1 MNTRPSPND
10 SLIAPSILSADFVNL
25 AAELQAVEK
34 AGADVIHVDV
44 MDGHFVP
51 NLTFGPPVIKS
62 IRKATSL
69 PLDTHLMITNAESS
83 LEQYADAGCDWLTV
97 QVEAC
102 THLHR
107 VVHRIRELGMK
118 PGASLNPHTPL
129 DVLRYVLPDLHHV
142 LVMSV
147 NPGFGGQS
155 FIEAVL
161 PKISKLRNWI
171 DKEGLEVRIEVDGGI
186 KTGNIAKVYEAGAD
200 TFVAGSAVFKSDD
213 YGATIAALKGAVS

>member
-1 MNTRPSPND
+1 MKENPSSKVP
-10 SLIAPSILSADFVNL
+10 LIAPSILSADFVRL
-25 AAELQAVEK
+25 ADELASVEA

-62 IRKATSL
+62 IRGATSL
-69 PLDTHLMITNAESS
+69 PLDTHLMINNAESS
-83 LEQYADAGCDWLTV
+83 VEQYAAAGCDWLTV

-107 VVHRIRELGMK
+107 VVHQIRELGMK
-118 PGASLNPHTPL
+118 PGVSLNPHTPWE
-129 DVLRYVLPDLHHV
+129 VLRYVLPDLHHV

-155 FIEAVL
+155 FIDAVL
-161 PKISKLRNWI
+161 PKITELRAWI
-171 DKEGLEVRIEVDGGI
+171 DREGLDVRIEVDGGI
-186 KTGNIAKVYEAGAD
+186 KPGNIARVSAAGAD
-200 TFVAGSAVFKSDD
+200 TFVAGSAVFKSPD
-213 YGATIAALKGAVS
+213 YKQTISALRQAAS

>member
-1 MNTRPSPND
+1 MNEEIMRQSPI
-10 SLIAPSILSADFVNL
+10 IAPSILSADFVNL
-25 AAELQAVEK
+25 AAELEAVEK

-69 PLDTHLMITNAESS
+69 PLDTHLMITNAEST

-107 VVHRIRELGMK
+107 VVHRIRELGMQ
-118 PGASLNPHTPL
+118 PGVSLNPHTPWE
-129 DVLRYVLPDLHHV
+129 VLRYVLPDLHHV

-155 FIEAVL
+155 FIDAVL
-161 PKISKLRNWI
+161 PKISELRTWI
-171 DKEGLEVRIEVDGGI
+171 DERGLDVRIEVDGGI
-186 KTGNIAKVYEAGAD
+186 KPNNIARVSDAGAD
-200 TFVAGSAVFKSDD
+200 TFVAGSAVFKSSD
-213 YGATIAALKGAVS
+213 YAQTIASLKGAVS

>member
-1 MNTRPSPND
+1 MNKQALRNPP
-10 SLIAPSILSADFVNL
+10 LIAPSILSADFVNL
-25 AAELQAVEK
+25 ATELRAVEN

-69 PLDTHLMITNAESS
+69 PLDTHLMITNAEDTV
-83 LEQYADAGCDWLTV
+83 EQYAEAGCDWLTV

-118 PGASLNPHTPL
+118 PGVSLNPHTPWE
-129 DVLRYVLPDLHHV
+129 VLRYVLPDLHHV

-155 FIEAVL
+155 FIDAVL
-161 PKISKLRNWI
+161 PKITELKAWLDRERI
-171 DKEGLEVRIEVDGGI
+171 DVRIEVDGGI
-186 KTGNIAKVYEAGAD
+186 KPGNIAKVRAAGAD
-200 TFVAGSAVFKSDD
+200 TFVAGSAVFKSAD
-213 YGATIAALKGAVS
+213 YAQTIAALKSAAV